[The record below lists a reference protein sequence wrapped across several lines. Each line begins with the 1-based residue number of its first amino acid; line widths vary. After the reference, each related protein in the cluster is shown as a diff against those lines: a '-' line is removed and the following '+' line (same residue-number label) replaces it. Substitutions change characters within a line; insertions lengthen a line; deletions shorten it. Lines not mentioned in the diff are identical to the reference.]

1 MQLLRTKSLASMMDE
16 AARPERQLKRVLG
29 SFDLVL
35 LGIGAV
41 IGAGIFATVGTAAAG
56 DPSRPGAGPALILS
70 FVLTGVACA
79 FAALCY
85 AEMASMVPI
94 SGSAYTYAYATLGE
108 LVAWIIGWDLI
119 IEYAVGNVAVAISWA
134 GYFNELLRGFGL
146 PFPAWLGI
154 DYRSA
159 AQAAA
164 QVAGA
169 QAGGVDLTS
178 LGDGVTRAAQ
188 ALVEAPHAAGIP
200 LIFNLPAFVIVMLIT
215 WVLVRGISES
225 AWLNTSMVAL
235 NLVIITLFVL
245 VGVFYLRPENC

>member
-1 MQLLRTKSLASMMDE
+1 MLKDLFRRKAMDQLVAQAE
-16 AARPERQLKRVLG
+16 EPEHQLKKALG
-29 SFDLVL
+29 PVDVTA
-35 LGIGAV
+35 LGIGAI
-41 IGAGIFATVGTAAAG
+41 IGAGIFATIGTAAAG
-56 DPSRPGAGPALILS
+56 DPMRPGAGPALILS
-70 FVLTGVACA
+70 FVITGVACG

-85 AEMASMVPI
+85 AEFAAMVPL

-119 IEYAVGNVAVAISWA
+119 IEYAVGNVAVAISWS
-134 GYFNELLRGFGL
+134 GYFQELLRGLGV

-164 QVAGA
+164 QLAGA

-178 LGDGVTRAAQ
+178 LGDSVTRAAQ

-225 AWLNTSMVAL
+225 AWL
-235 NLVIITLFVL
+235 
-245 VGVFYLRPENC
+245 